1 MENEEARRMTV
12 SSLGNGG
19 NGACWKLTKPGCFRF
34 RPVPLTRILVSGYT
48 RPLAAY
54 GTIGERSEDIMPT
67 RMNTTT
73 ALSTGTTAAQ
83 RERLSLYGLPRRP
96 NVFIQ
101 QEAAQAPPP
110 PALVGTSPIIGGD
123 YEFVEAQDW
132 PHDIMHVTSNI
143 FTVTQPY
150 PVMQRYSTYRNDC
163 GCDGDHCVVRPG
175 ERRTSSCINHYKLDL
190 ISTPVCLGVVCDS
203 TIPKDAF
210 VVEYVGEVLLGV
222 DTQKRVD
229 RRFQV
234 ELKMKAIWVGPTDV
248 FIDAGRNATS
258 NATYDS
264 TFSTTSTTSRH
275 FITNCLTGCRLL
287 RPAPSCILWPGGAAE
302 IQPQRLLVA
311 GLETDRNVSSN
322 TERDA
327 ISNTPAPELL
337 LAAGRKARTNAA
349 PDATDHDQSP
359 AGCLAEHNKAL
370 GRPTPLSPRAG

>member
-1 MENEEARRMTV
+1 
-12 SSLGNGG
+12 
-19 NGACWKLTKPGCFRF
+19 
-34 RPVPLTRILVSGYT
+34 
-48 RPLAAY
+48 
-54 GTIGERSEDIMPT
+54 MP
-67 RMNTTT
+67 N
-73 ALSTGTTAAQ
+73 
-83 RERLSLYGLPRRP
+83 
-96 NVFIQ
+96 
-101 QEAAQAPPP
+101 
-110 PALVGTSPIIGGD
+110 
-123 YEFVEAQDW
+123 
-132 PHDIMHVTSNI
+132 
-143 FTVTQPY
+143 
-150 PVMQRYSTYRNDC
+150 
-163 GCDGDHCVVRPG
+163 
-175 ERRTSSCINHYKLDL
+175 
-190 ISTPVCLGVVCDS
+190 
-203 TIPKDAF
+203 
-210 VVEYVGEVLLGV
+210 
-222 DTQKRVD
+222 
-229 RRFQV
+229 
-234 ELKMKAIWVGPTDV
+234 
-248 FIDAGRNATS
+248 RNATS

>member
-150 PVMQRYSTYRNDC
+150 PVMQRYST
-163 GCDGDHCVVRPG
+163 
-175 ERRTSSCINHYKLDL
+175 
-190 ISTPVCLGVVCDS
+190 
-203 TIPKDAF
+203 
-210 VVEYVGEVLLGV
+210 
-222 DTQKRVD
+222 
-229 RRFQV
+229 
-234 ELKMKAIWVGPTDV
+234 
-248 FIDAGRNATS
+248 
-258 NATYDS
+258 
-264 TFSTTSTTSRH
+264 
-275 FITNCLTGCRLL
+275 
-287 RPAPSCILWPGGAAE
+287 
-302 IQPQRLLVA
+302 
-311 GLETDRNVSSN
+311 NVSSN